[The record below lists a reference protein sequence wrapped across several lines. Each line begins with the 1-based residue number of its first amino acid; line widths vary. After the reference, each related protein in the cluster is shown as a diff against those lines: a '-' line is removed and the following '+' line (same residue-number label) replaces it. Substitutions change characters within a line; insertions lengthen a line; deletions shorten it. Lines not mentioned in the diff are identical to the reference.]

1 MFSSKIGEIRYIFRS
16 RFALIET
23 YEATQRPRGALYIIS
38 CTQEGFVLDV
48 YFIYSS
54 SNCFLL
60 KTSHK
65 TSLSRHIS
73 GFTFEIYT
81 NSFTQLFKVTSKLP
95 LVAYFYLKKH
105 PHKIHCVD
113 TFEGSCLMS
122 TPTVLVNLSIKLNGK
137 VRWSHSII
145 WRDIPHSTFSR
156 IIWTVMLAVFT
167 KGFGWKVCFILSI
180 KVLVINVFLDIFIHK
195 LFCWRFPRKTILSNI
210 WRFMLE
216 INPTV
221 SLKFSGISS
230 NLRCVTLLIIY
241 FHGFTSTFCR
251 LVWNIILEI
260 LL

>member
-1 MFSSKIGEIRYIFRS
+1 MCAASGKIILTLAFHTFLYHLPKYNKRVHLDNFSLGDTFAGPLIFCVFSSKIGEIRYIFRS

-65 TSLSRHIS
+65 TSFSRHIS

-122 TPTVLVNLSIKLNGK
+122 TPTVLVKLSIKLNGK

-145 WRDIPHSTFSR
+145 
-156 IIWTVMLAVFT
+156 
-167 KGFGWKVCFILSI
+167 
-180 KVLVINVFLDIFIHK
+180 
-195 LFCWRFPRKTILSNI
+195 
-210 WRFMLE
+210 
-216 INPTV
+216 
-221 SLKFSGISS
+221 
-230 NLRCVTLLIIY
+230 
-241 FHGFTSTFCR
+241 
-251 LVWNIILEI
+251 
-260 LL
+260 